1 MTALSLA
8 SFAAGYRAL
17 VFGST
22 GGIGAALTRALAAD
36 PRCAQVY
43 AAARHPAAARRGV
56 TPLAFSLEDEASI
69 AAAVAGAAADGPID
83 LVVVATGVLHAA
95 ALQPEKSWRAIDA
108 TAFEQALRINTIGPA
123 LIAKHALAHL
133 PRDRKAAFAVLSAR
147 VGSISDNRLGG
158 WHAYR
163 ASKAALNMLVRT
175 WAIELALRHP
185 QAVCVALHPGTVAT
199 GLSAPFQRHIP
210 AGQLLSPEQ
219 SAAALLGVM
228 ERLNAEDSGKLFAWD
243 GTEIPF

>member
-1 MTALSLA
+1 MTTPSLA
-8 SFAAGYRAL
+8 RFAAGYRAL

-22 GGIGAALTRALAAD
+22 GGIGAALTRELAAD

-43 AAARHPAAARRGV
+43 AAARQPAPAAPGV

-69 AAAVAGAAADGPID
+69 AAAVAHAAADGPLD
-83 LVVVATGVLHAA
+83 LVVVATGMLHGP

-108 TAFEQALRINTIGPA
+108 AALEQAFRVNTIGPA

-133 PRDRKAAFAVLSAR
+133 PRDRKAVFAALSAR

-175 WAIELALRHP
+175 WSIELALRHP

-199 GLSAPFQRHIP
+199 GLSAPFRRHVP
-210 AGQLLSPEQ
+210 AGQLLTPAQ
-219 SAAALLGVM
+219 SAAALLAVI
-228 ERLNAEDSGKLFAWD
+228 EQLSATDSGKLFAWD